1 MAVGSVCTF
10 YTTLVSTFDSNWNQ
24 PMGSVVAVG
33 SVCTFYTTL
42 VSTFDSNWNQP
53 MGICS
58 GSRISMY
65 ILYNLGKYILQEQE
79 LVYVGLYWQ

>member
-10 YTTLVSTFDSNWNQ
+10 NTTLVSTFYSNRNQ
-24 PMGSVVAVG
+24 SMG
-33 SVCTFYTTL
+33 F
-42 VSTFDSNWNQP
+42 
-53 MGICS
+53 CS

-79 LVYVGLYWQ
+79 LVYGGL

>member
-24 PMGSVVAVG
+24 SME
-33 SVCTFYTTL
+33 
-42 VSTFDSNWNQP
+42 
-53 MGICS
+53 ICS

-65 ILYNLGKYILQEQE
+65 ILYNIGTYILQ
-79 LVYVGLYWQ
+79 

>member
-10 YTTLVSTFDSNWNQ
+10 DTTLVSTFYSNWNQ
-24 PMGSVVAVG
+24 SMGGSVVAVG

-42 VSTFDSNWNQP
+42 VSTFYSNWNQS
-53 MGICS
+53 MWVCS

-65 ILYNLGKYILQEQE
+65 ILFKLGKYILQ
-79 LVYVGLYWQ
+79 